1 MERDEGRILTD
12 EILLEIEKEIR
23 RTFAAASVEL
33 MQTID
38 EHFAKLADKDR
49 EMQLLLE
56 AGKITA
62 EQYKQWRLAYIGRGK
77 RFEEL
82 RDKLAERVTRA
93 NEAAVAYV
101 NDKTPTIY
109 TINRNYAAYRVEKST
124 RYKYHSFTLLDENT
138 IRRLIMEHPD
148 LMPYYPAKRALA
160 RGIDLEYGR
169 KQITAAVTSGII
181 QGKSTRKI
189 AKDLRNRLVNMNV
202 ESAIRTARTAVTAA
216 ENGGRAD
223 TFKRAADMGIKVTQ
237 RWLATLDSRTRPA
250 HRHADGQIRAVG
262 EPFEVGG
269 EKLMFPGDHS
279 LGASGWN
286 IYNCRCGLITET
298 DKQFE
303 REPTMR
309 RARNPETG
317 KWEVIPDM
325 PYDEWEVWSGK
336 RDGND
341 VLPEYL
347 AYASPEAGRIAYGDG
362 YDRGQHKAEIKVAQW
377 LNNNFGGNIEL
388 LRELDTDKKKTP
400 DYLWDGKQWELKTV
414 SSTKAIDSALRSAL
428 KQIAEKPGGV
438 ILDCSEVEA
447 RADELQEAIEYRMQ
461 RSGQFS
467 ADVIVFRNGKATNV
481 FRYKK

>member
-12 EILLEIEKEIR
+12 EILLEIEREIR

-62 EQYKQWRLAYIGRGK
+62 EQYKQWRLAYIGRGQQ
-77 RFEEL
+77 FEEL

-101 NDKTPTIY
+101 NDRTPTIY

-124 RYKYHSFTLLDENT
+124 RYKYHSFTLLDEDT

-169 KQITAAVTSGII
+169 KQITAAITSGII

-189 AKDLRNRLVNMNV
+189 AKDLRDRLVNMNV

-237 RWLATLDSRTRPA
+237 RWLSTMDSRTRPA

-262 EPFEVGG
+262 EPFDVGG

-286 IYNCRCGLITET
+286 IYNCRCSLITET
-298 DKQFE
+298 DKEFE

-317 KWEVIPDM
+317 KWEIIPDM
-325 PYDEWEVWSGK
+325 TYDEWEAWNGK

-341 VLPEYL
+341 ALSEYL
-347 AYASPEAGRIAYGDG
+347 AYASPGVGKIIYESGYKRGR
-362 YDRGQHKAEIKVAQW
+362 HKEETKIAQW
-377 LNNNFGGNIEL
+377 MHDNFGGNIEL

-438 ILDCSEVEA
+438 ILDCSAVET
-447 RADELQEAIEYRMQ
+447 RADKLQEAIEYRMQ

-467 ADVIVFRNGKATNV
+467 ADVIVFRNGKVTNV

>member
-1 MERDEGRILTD
+1 
-12 EILLEIEKEIR
+12 
-23 RTFAAASVEL
+23 
-33 MQTID
+33 
-38 EHFAKLADKDR
+38 
-49 EMQLLLE
+49 
-56 AGKITA
+56 
-62 EQYKQWRLAYIGRGK
+62 
-77 RFEEL
+77 
-82 RDKLAERVTRA
+82 
-93 NEAAVAYV
+93 
-101 NDKTPTIY
+101 
-109 TINRNYAAYRVEKST
+109 
-124 RYKYHSFTLLDENT
+124 
-138 IRRLIMEHPD
+138 
-148 LMPYYPAKRALA
+148 
-160 RGIDLEYGR
+160 
-169 KQITAAVTSGII
+169 
-181 QGKSTRKI
+181 
-189 AKDLRNRLVNMNV
+189 
-202 ESAIRTARTAVTAA
+202 
-216 ENGGRAD
+216 
-223 TFKRAADMGIKVTQ
+223 
-237 RWLATLDSRTRPA
+237 
-250 HRHADGQIRAVG
+250 
-262 EPFEVGG
+262 
-269 EKLMFPGDHS
+269 
-279 LGASGWN
+279 
-286 IYNCRCGLITET
+286 
-298 DKQFE
+298 
-303 REPTMR
+303 MR

>member
-1 MERDEGRILTD
+1 MERDEGRVLTD

-101 NDKTPTIY
+101 NDRTPTIY
-109 TINRNYAAYRVEKST
+109 TINRNYAAYRVEKAT
-124 RYKYHSFTLLDENT
+124 RYKYKSFTLLDEDT

-189 AKDLRNRLVNMNV
+189 AKDLRDRLVNMNV

-262 EPFEVGG
+262 EP
-269 EKLMFPGDHS
+269 LMFPGDHS

>member
-49 EMQLLLE
+49 EMQQMLD

-62 EQYKQWRLAYIGRGK
+62 EQYKQWRLAYIGRGQ

-82 RDKLAERVTRA
+82 RDKLAERITRA

-101 NDKTPTIY
+101 NDRTPTIY

-189 AKDLRNRLVNMNV
+189 AKDLRDRLVNMNV

-237 RWLATLDSRTRPA
+237 RWLSTLDSKTRSA
-250 HRHADGQIRAVG
+250 HRHADGQVRAVG
-262 EPFEVGG
+262 EPFDVGG

-286 IYNCRCGLITET
+286 IYNCRCCLIDES

-317 KWEVIPDM
+317 KWEIISDM
-325 PYDEWEVWSGK
+325 TCDEWDAWNKK

-347 AYASPEAGRIAYGDG
+347 AYASPGVGKIIYESKYKCR
-362 YDRGQHKAEIKVAQW
+362 RHKEETKIAQW
-377 LNNNFGGNIEL
+377 MHDNFGGNIEL
-388 LRELDTDKKKTP
+388 LKELDTDKKKTP
-400 DYLWDGKQWELKTV
+400 DYLWEGKQWELKTV

-438 ILDCSEVEA
+438 ILDCSELETRV
-447 RADELQEAIEYRMQ
+447 DELQEAIEYRMQ